1 MNALDARK
9 ATMSHELPPASSA
22 RPASRRFLKPTLA
35 VVAVVAVAATLM
47 GLRVSQA
54 NKEPEKKK
62 AERTFEFASGDLAEL
77 RREPLGRRIPVSGS
91 MRPLLQATVRS
102 KVPAEVAKVHVQE
115 GQAVA
120 AGAPLFTLDTADLR
134 ARLDAQMAAV
144 AEARARL
151 DLARKNQA
159 NNKALLEKS
168 FISQNAYDSVANSVQ
183 VAEANLKSAEAQAA
197 IAQRAVADAE
207 IRAPF
212 AGIVSKRWV
221 NQGDKVAADMP
232 VAHVVDLSRMELE
245 APVPVSEIPFVKVGQ
260 ELSFE
265 VDGFQGRRF
274 AGRIERVN
282 PAADAGSRSIS
293 VFATLPNSDNSLKGG
308 MFANGTL
315 ATSSGVEVDVIPTTA
330 IIEEGG
336 QSFVYVV
343 KDGKVERR
351 SVVLGARNVEHGV
364 TTVREGLERGVQ
376 VITVKAEG
384 LKPGSKAVVKGA
396 ATPAKST

>member
-1 MNALDARK
+1 
-9 ATMSHELPPASSA
+9 MSHELPPASA
-22 RPASRRFLKPTLA
+22 RPASRRFLKPALA
-35 VVAVVAVAATLM
+35 LLAVVAVAASLM

-62 AERTFEFASGDLAEL
+62 EDRTFEFAAGDLAEL

-91 MRPLLQATVRS
+91 MKPLLQATVRA

-120 AGAPLFTLDTADLR
+120 AGAPLFTLDTDDLR

-197 IAQRAVADAE
+197 IARRAVEDAQ

-232 VAHVVDLSRMELE
+232 VAQVVDLSRMELE

-260 ELSFE
+260 EISFA

-282 PAADAGSRSIS
+282 PAADAGSRSIL
-293 VFATLPNSDNSLKGG
+293 VFATLPNADASLKGG

-315 ATSSGVEVDVIPTTA
+315 ATSSGVEVDVIPSSA
-330 IIEEGG
+330 VIEEGG

-351 SVVLGARNVEHGV
+351 SVVLGARNVELGV
-364 TTVREGLERGVQ
+364 TTVREGLERGVP
-376 VITVKAEG
+376 VITVKADG
-384 LKPGSKAVVKGA
+384 LKPGSRAVVKGA
-396 ATPAKST
+396 RPAAKST

>member
-1 MNALDARK
+1 
-9 ATMSHELPPASSA
+9 MSHEPPQPSA
-22 RPASRRFLKPTLA
+22 GRPASRRFLKPMLA

-47 GLRVSQA
+47 GLRVSSQA

-62 AERTFEFASGDLAEL
+62 EDRTFEFAAGDLAEL

-120 AGAPLFTLDTADLR
+120 AGAPLFTLETADLR

-144 AEARARL
+144 AETRARL

-183 VAEANLKSAEAQAA
+183 VAEANMKSAEAQAA

-260 ELSFE
+260 EISFE

-293 VFATLPNSDNSLKGG
+293 VFATLSNSDNSLKGG

-315 ATSSGVEVDVIPTTA
+315 ATSSGAEVDVIPTTA
-330 IIEEGG
+330 IVEEGG

-351 SVVLGARNVEHGV
+351 SVVLGARNAEHGV

>member
-1 MNALDARK
+1 
-9 ATMSHELPPASSA
+9 MSHEPPQTSA
-22 RPASRRFLKPTLA
+22 GRPASRRFLKPTLA

-62 AERTFEFASGDLAEL
+62 EDRTFEFASGDLAEL

-91 MRPLLQATVRS
+91 MKPLLQATVRS

-183 VAEANLKSAEAQAA
+183 VTEANLKSAEAQAA

-260 ELSFE
+260 EISFE

-315 ATSSGVEVDVIPTTA
+315 ATSSGVEVDVLPTTA
-330 IIEEGG
+330 IVEEGG

-351 SVVLGARNVEHGV
+351 SVVLGARNLEHGV

-376 VITVKAEG
+376 VITVKADG
-384 LKPGSKAVVKGA
+384 LKAGSKAVVKGA

>member
-1 MNALDARK
+1 
-9 ATMSHELPPASSA
+9 MSPDLPHASA
-22 RPASRRFLKPTLA
+22 VRPASRRFLKPALAVIA
-35 VVAVVAVAATLM
+35 VVAVSASLL

-62 AERTFEFASGDLAEL
+62 EERTFEFAAGDLAEL

-91 MRPLLQATVRS
+91 MKPTLQATVRS
-102 KVPAEVAKVHVQE
+102 KVSAEVARVHVQE

-120 AGAPLFTLDTADLR
+120 AGAPLFSLDTADLG

-168 FISQNAYDSVANSVQ
+168 FISQNAYDSVANTVQ
-183 VAEANLKSAEAQAA
+183 VAEANMKSAEAQAA

-212 AGIVSKRWV
+212 AGIVSRRWV
-221 NQGDKVAADMP
+221 NQGDKLAADMA
-232 VAHVVDLSRMELE
+232 VAQVVDLSRMELE

-260 ELSFE
+260 EISFA

-282 PAADAGSRSIS
+282 PAADAGSRSIL
-293 VFATLPNSDNSLKGG
+293 VFATLPNPDGSLKGG

-315 ATSSGVEVDVIPTTA
+315 ATASGAEVDVIPTA
-330 IIEEGG
+330 AVIEEGG

-343 KDGKVERR
+343 KDGKIERR
-351 SVVLGARNVEHGV
+351 SVVLGARNVELGV
-364 TTVREGLERGVQ
+364 TTVREGLERGVP
-376 VITVKAEG
+376 VVTVKADG
-384 LKPGSKAVVKGA
+384 LKPGSKAVVKGER
-396 ATPAKST
+396 PAPKST